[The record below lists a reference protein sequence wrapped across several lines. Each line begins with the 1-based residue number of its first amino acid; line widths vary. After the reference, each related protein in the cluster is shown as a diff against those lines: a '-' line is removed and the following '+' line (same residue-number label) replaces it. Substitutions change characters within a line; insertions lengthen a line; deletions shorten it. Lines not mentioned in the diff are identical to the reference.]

1 MTEKLSKY
9 GQIKYKGDYYRV
21 KICQCKTSYYQFDN
35 ITVLKN
41 RKDLDP
47 AQTYNVFG

>member
-9 GQIKYKGDYYRV
+9 GQIKYIGDYRA
-21 KICQCKTSYYQFDN
+21 KICQRKTSYYQFYN

-41 RKDLDP
+41 RTDLDP
-47 AQTYNVFG
+47 TQTYNGFG